1 MAALGLD
8 GKIAVVTGSARGWGR
23 AIALEMAARGV
34 KVVINGRNPA
44 TVEATCRAVR
54 ELGGI
59 AVGCVADVGTREGP
73 IAVIDAAIEA
83 FGRIDILV
91 NNAGFLDSAPL
102 IDMTDDQWDGVLA
115 TQLSAQFRASREAAR
130 RMIAHGGGGRIINM
144 VGGGGFTGQ
153 FNNANHAASKGGGMG
168 AVLTWAQELASHKIT
183 VNGVVGLVETDLTR
197 PLHDKVRAALKAAG
211 KRHEISARELGSYPP
226 DESASIVVWLASE
239 PAGAVSGQFFEI
251 QGPQVQLW
259 RMATIERSF
268 HRHPKWTPEA
278 LEEAGLAQI
287 ASGPPRIEP
296 SVAARVARMSTMHSK
311 S

>member
-1 MAALGLD
+1 LD

-44 TVEATCRAVR
+44 TVEAACRAVR

-73 IAVIDAAIEA
+73 RAVIDAAVEA

-168 AVLTWAQELASHKIT
+168 AVLTWAQELAPHKIT

-211 KRHEISARELGSYPP
+211 KRHDISARELGSYPP

>member
-34 KVVINGRNPA
+34 KVVINGRNPT

>member
-1 MAALGLD
+1 MAALGLN

-34 KVVINGRNPA
+34 KVVINGRNPT

-91 NNAGFLDSAPL
+91 NNAGFLDSAAL

>member
-144 VGGGGFTGQ
+144 VGGGGFT
-153 FNNANHAASKGGGMG
+153 
-168 AVLTWAQELASHKIT
+168 
-183 VNGVVGLVETDLTR
+183 
-197 PLHDKVRAALKAAG
+197 
-211 KRHEISARELGSYPP
+211 
-226 DESASIVVWLASE
+226 
-239 PAGAVSGQFFEI
+239 
-251 QGPQVQLW
+251 
-259 RMATIERSF
+259 
-268 HRHPKWTPEA
+268 
-278 LEEAGLAQI
+278 
-287 ASGPPRIEP
+287 
-296 SVAARVARMSTMHSK
+296 
-311 S
+311 

>member
-1 MAALGLD
+1 
-8 GKIAVVTGSARGWGR
+8 
-23 AIALEMAARGV
+23 
-34 KVVINGRNPA
+34 
-44 TVEATCRAVR
+44 
-54 ELGGI
+54 
-59 AVGCVADVGTREGP
+59 
-73 IAVIDAAIEA
+73 VIDAAIEA

-130 RMIAHGGGGRIINM
+130 RMIAQGGGGRIINM

-168 AVLTWAQELASHKIT
+168 AVLTWAQELAPHKIT

-239 PAGAVSGQFFEI
+239 PAGVVSGQFFEI

-296 SVAARVARMSTMHSK
+296 SVAARVARMTTMHSK